1 MKTLNIF
8 FFVSLFFLVSS
19 SYAQS
24 KSKNEEITIKTSV
37 VCDMCKNTV
46 EKALAYEKGV
56 KKSNVNVQ
64 DQKVTVVFDPRKT
77 SVEKIKK
84 AITMAGYDADEM
96 VADLKA
102 YEKLNACCK
111 KDMGVH

>member
-8 FFVSLFFLVSS
+8 FFISVFFLISD

-24 KSKNEEITIKTSV
+24 KSKNKEITIKTSV
-37 VCDMCKNTV
+37 VCNMCKNTM

-56 KKSNVNVQ
+56 KKSNVIVE

-84 AITMAGYDADEM
+84 AITMSGYDADEM
-96 VADLKA
+96 VANPKA
-102 YEKLNACCK
+102 YEKLNECCK